1 MFLAVSFRDSPSVN
15 GIPWDQG
22 QISIK
27 LGRKHVMFQKVSK
40 FTCKKIS
47 LLTGLKL
54 SPVSVYFT
62 DQNMQ
67 RGDPMEL
74 NCEVFEMQK

>member
-1 MFLAVSFRDSPSVN
+1 MVFHGIRAKLVSNWNKACYVPK
-15 GIPWDQG
+15 GK
-22 QISIK
+22 QILRGK
-27 LGRKHVMFQKVSK
+27 R
-40 FTCKKIS
+40 IS
-47 LLTGLKL
+47 MLTGLKL
-54 SPVSVYFT
+54 SSVSVYFT